1 MTEKKHAILSPSSAE
16 RWLNCPASVALCKN
30 IPDETSVYESEGT
43 LAHEFAEQAARC
55 AFRGGPLHLMY
66 EVNGKNP
73 ADPITKTVEDVYQSQ
88 VIPVKTLPPDEMF
101 EAAKAYYNTLCALIK
116 VSGGKPPLFA
126 AAEYRVTLSE
136 LTGEKDAGGTADC
149 VMLLG
154 DTLHIVDF
162 KYGKGVRVDV
172 EGNPQLLLYC
182 IGVYDELVDLGF
194 TIKHCA
200 LTICQ
205 PRIGNTQSWPVPMD
219 FSFPDP
225 FHAYRNSIAERAA
238 RALALYNGEAPTAE
252 DYPTPFE
259 PNLGCCRFC
268 RAKGICPCMGKAVT
282 TELAAQFDDAP
293 AEIKAIPVP
302 DTPER
307 LAKAYSYCDLIDT
320 WVKNV
325 RSRVQTEL
333 REGRAVPGYKLVVG
347 SKGKRAW
354 ADKDEAQALVKSMRL
369 PIDEAYKKEIL
380 SPTQMEKLVKK
391 GVIGPRQ
398 WQRFESLIV
407 RAPATQQIA
416 PQADPRPA
424 IDMKSVDAQLLE
436 DD

>member
-1 MTEKKHAILSPSSAE
+1 MPEKRHAILSPSSAE
-16 RWLNCPASVALCKN
+16 RWLNCPASVALCKD

-55 AFRGGPLHLMY
+55 VFRHEPLRLLY
-66 EVNGKNP
+66 EVKGKEGDDSGIPPAANGNTP
-73 ADPITKTVEDVYQSQ
+73 PLVWVAEPPSEEMVEAV
-88 VIPVKTLPPDEMF
+88 
-101 EAAKAYYNTLCALIK
+101 KAYFDTLSTLIK
-116 VSGGKPPLFA
+116 VTGGEQKFT
-126 AAEYRVTLSE
+126 AAEYRVNLSE
-136 LTGEKDAGGTADC
+136 LTGEKEAGGTADC

-154 DTLHIVDF
+154 ETLHIVDF
-162 KYGKGVRVDV
+162 KYGKGVRVEV

-182 IGVYDELVDLGF
+182 IGVYDELVDMGF

-205 PRIGNTQSWPVPMD
+205 PRINNTQSWPVPMD
-219 FSFPDP
+219 FSCPDP
-225 FHAYRNSIAERAA
+225 FHAYRTSIAERAA
-238 RALALYNGEAPTAE
+238 RALALYHGAAPTAD
-252 DYPTPFE
+252 DYPTPFA
-259 PNLGCCRFC
+259 PNLDCCRFC
-268 RAKGICPCMGKAVT
+268 RAKGICPCMNKAVT
-282 TELAAQFDDAP
+282 TELASQFADVP

-320 WVKNV
+320 WVKSV

-333 REGRAVPGYKLVVG
+333 REGRLVPGYKLVVG
-347 SKGKRAW
+347 SKGKRVW
-354 ADKDEAQALVKSMRL
+354 ASKDEAQALVKAMRL
-369 PIDEAYKKEIL
+369 SSDEAYKKEIL

-416 PQADPRPA
+416 PEADPRPA

-436 DD
+436 ND